1 MYASSTQ
8 AAGHIARRERLG
20 VFQAKPVVAFRAPPP
35 PPPPKRERDYLN
47 INKPVVDRV
56 PSAEK
61 LGWAETLKEPRW
73 REIAREVCQSHD
85 VTFIDLCSP
94 RRDKKVCAAR
104 AEACWRMRH
113 ETTLSLPQI
122 GKRLGGRDHT
132 TVLHNI
138 RRFEAY
144 LGGSEYHKKQYGVS
158 TANIKGDENV
168 PTK

>member
-1 MYASSTQ
+1 MYASNVD
-8 AAGHIARRERLG
+8 AAGYIARRERLG
-20 VFQAKPVVAFRAPPP
+20 VFQAKPVVAYRP

-61 LGWAETLKEPRW
+61 LGWAEALKEPRW
-73 REIAREVCQSHD
+73 REIAREVCAAHR
-85 VTFIDLCSP
+85 VTFLDLCSP
-94 RRDKKVCAAR
+94 RRDRKVTDAR

-132 TVLHNI
+132 TILHNI
-138 RRFEAY
+138 RRFEAR
-144 LGGSEYHKKQYGVS
+144 LNGGEYRKRPLSVI
-158 TANIKGDENV
+158 TANIKGDENEQLA
-168 PTK
+168 TE